1 MRCFSCAV
9 VLLTAVLLG
18 VVKCDDEANDLPPSF
33 LTILG
38 SKLAAAEAE
47 LNSDD
52 DDVNEPDARCC
63 LPNVWQGRVRS
74 EFGFS
79 GRRAVLSHATDQVY
93 VDGVKKRLA
102 GNKLE
107 CHHGHLA
114 NYSYILLVKANKTA
128 DMYLFDKT
136 AKRCRYTK
144 LSNAVWRP
152 QCLPANATLRGTHSL
167 GPATGG
173 LTVQSWTF
181 HVGSK
186 RSAVDM
192 SPRPRPKMSVN
203 TNILLVPKSC
213 IPVLVQENGVIRRG
227 KKLDQQTDEDDTS
240 DSNDMSDN
248 DQDLL
253 SRPKPRPQD
262 IPFVGGMYFTDLVT
276 RITDP
281 SVFTPPSYCKKP
293 ANTVDTNDD
302 LDDIIPA
309 VLEDYLLL

>member
-1 MRCFSCAV
+1 MRCFSCLV
-9 VLLTAVLLG
+9 VTALLTAAVAFG
-18 VVKCDDEANDLPPSF
+18 AVNCDDNDLPPSF

-38 SKLAAAEAE
+38 SKLAAAEVD
-47 LNSDD
+47 LSYDD
-52 DDVNEPDARCC
+52 ANEPDARCC

-79 GRRAVLSHATDQVY
+79 GRRSVLSHATDQVY
-93 VDGVKKRLA
+93 IDGVNKRLA

-128 DMYLFDKT
+128 DMFLFDK
-136 AKRCRYTK
+136 KSKKCRYTK

-186 RSAVDM
+186 QSAVDM
-192 SPRPRPKMSVN
+192 SPKPRPKMSVN
-203 TNILLVPKSC
+203 TNMLLVPKSC

-227 KKLDQQTDEDDTS
+227 KKLDQNTEEDSSS
-240 DSNDMSDN
+240 DDK
-248 DQDLL
+248 DLL
-253 SRPKPRPQD
+253 DDDQEPKPRPQD
-262 IPFVGGMYFTDLVT
+262 IAFVGGMYFTDILT

-281 SVFTPPSYCKKP
+281 TVFTPPSYCKKP
-293 ANTVDTNDD
+293 VNTEDTTSDD
-302 LDDIIPA
+302 LDGIIPA

>member
-1 MRCFSCAV
+1 MRCFSCLMV
-9 VLLTAVLLG
+9 TLLTAVAFG
-18 VVKCDDEANDLPPSF
+18 AVNCDDNDLPPSF

-38 SKLAAAEAE
+38 SKLAAAEVDM
-47 LNSDD
+47 SYDD
-52 DDVNEPDARCC
+52 ANEPDARCC

-93 VDGVKKRLA
+93 IDGVNKRLA

-128 DMYLFDKT
+128 DMFLFDKK
-136 AKRCRYTK
+136 AKKCRYTK

-186 RSAVDM
+186 QSAVDM
-192 SPRPRPKMSVN
+192 SPKPRPKMSVN
-203 TNILLVPKSC
+203 TNMLLVPKSC
-213 IPVLVQENGVIRRG
+213 VPVLVQENGVIRRG
-227 KKLDQQTDEDDTS
+227 KKLDQNTEEDSSS
-240 DSNDMSDN
+240 DDK
-248 DQDLL
+248 DLL
-253 SRPKPRPQD
+253 DDDQEPKPRPQD
-262 IPFVGGMYFTDLVT
+262 IAFVGGMYFTDILT

-281 SVFTPPSYCKKP
+281 TVFTPPSYCKKP
-293 ANTVDTNDD
+293 VNTEDTSDD
-302 LDDIIPA
+302 LDGIIPA

>member
-1 MRCFSCAV
+1 MRCFGFLVTA
-9 VLLTAVLLG
+9 LTAVAFG
-18 VVKCDDEANDLPPSF
+18 AVNCDDDVINDLPPSF

-47 LNSDD
+47 LNY
-52 DDVNEPDARCC
+52 DDVDEPDARCC

-93 VDGVKKRLA
+93 VDGVNKRLA

-136 AKRCRYTK
+136 AKKCRYTK

-186 RSAVDM
+186 QSAVDM
-192 SPRPRPKMSVN
+192 STKPRPKMSVN

-213 IPVLVQENGVIRRG
+213 VPVVVQENGVIRRG
-227 KKLDQQTDEDDTS
+227 KKLDQKTEEDSS
-240 DSNDMSDN
+240 DDDN
-248 DQDLL
+248 DISDDDQQWL
-253 SRPKPRPQD
+253 RPKPRPQD
-262 IPFVGGMYFTDLVT
+262 IPFVGGMYFTDILT
-276 RITDP
+276 RISDP
-281 SVFTPPSYCKKP
+281 TVFTPPTYCKKP
-293 ANTVDTNDD
+293 ANTVDTSDD
-302 LDDIIPA
+302 LDDVIPA
-309 VLEDYLLL
+309 VLEDYFLL